1 MSPGSG
7 QTVDFDESVQGDL
20 VGGVEIATKM
30 TSSGAKI
37 KLWETERNQKCDTI
51 PLFGIPYHS
60 EKNQKNT
67 KYRYKTGKS
76 KTLSR
81 SPGGTAT
88 SGSWHLLGRAAL
100 DRVASE
106 WRGNAERE

>member
-20 VGGVEIATKM
+20 VGGVEIATK
-30 TSSGAKI
+30 I

-51 PLFGIPYHS
+51 PLLGIPYQS

-67 KYRYKTGKS
+67 KYQYNTGKAHA
-76 KTLSR
+76 LAPR
-81 SPGGTAT
+81 AP
-88 SGSWHLLGRAAL
+88 LLGAPL
-100 DRVASE
+100 TTP
-106 WRGNAERE
+106 

>member
-30 TSSGAKI
+30 TSSGEKI

-60 EKNQKNT
+60 EKNQKNF
-67 KYRYKTGKS
+67 KYR
-76 KTLSR
+76 
-81 SPGGTAT
+81 
-88 SGSWHLLGRAAL
+88 
-100 DRVASE
+100 
-106 WRGNAERE
+106 

>member
-30 TSSGAKI
+30 TSSGEKI

-51 PLFGIPYHS
+51 PLFGIPYQS

-67 KYRYKTGKS
+67 KYQFNTGKFQ
-76 KTLSR
+76 TLPTPWRKACPVS
-81 SPGGTAT
+81 S
-88 SGSWHLLGRAAL
+88 SAARNL
-100 DRVASE
+100 EDVV
-106 WRGNAERE
+106 